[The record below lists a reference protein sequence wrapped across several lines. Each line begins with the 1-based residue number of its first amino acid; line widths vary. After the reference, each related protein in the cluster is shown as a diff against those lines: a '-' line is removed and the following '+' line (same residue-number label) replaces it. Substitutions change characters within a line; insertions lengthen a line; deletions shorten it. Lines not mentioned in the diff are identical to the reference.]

1 MRRLFAGLL
10 LLAGLLATGL
20 LIDVGTARPASAHAA
35 VVTTSPAEDARLPAA
50 PDEVVLTFDEG
61 VSVGAGYARVLGPG
75 GDRVDTGAAEVTDQ
89 TLTVPLRSDLPDASY
104 VVTWR
109 VVSADSHPVSGAYA
123 FVVGDG
129 ALVPATT
136 VAADDDVDPVVGA
149 ALPAVRGVGFL
160 GLALAIGVP
169 AFLVTCWPAGWA
181 SRLMRRLTLGGL
193 AAVGVTAVL
202 TVALQGP
209 YSAGSGM
216 GALLDGELLDTTT
229 SSAFGATVLVRAV
242 LAVVLLAVLTVAFR
256 RGAAPSRPVLV
267 AAGVLGSG
275 LVLTTSSV
283 GHPVAGPLPGLAVAV
298 TSVHVAAMAVW
309 LGGLA
314 ALLAGL
320 LRPGVPADEVGR
332 ALPRFS
338 RIAFAAV
345 VALVVSGALQS
356 VREVGSPAALVS
368 TTYGRV
374 LLAKL
379 ALVLLVLAV
388 AGVSRVWVQQRLG
401 STVPRRPVRRVT
413 AHAFAAPAGPSR
425 ELPADDHEDHH
436 DDAAALL
443 TRSRAE
449 SAVAEVRPFRRGV
462 LIELVVAV
470 AVLALSGVLVGTP
483 PAAAAIAQ
491 PVDVTRA
498 LQPATGNDGTGQ
510 LTVDPAR
517 PGANTLHVYLFDD
530 AGRLVQP
537 QDISVALTEPQQ
549 QIGPLDVD
557 LEPAGPGHYIGNGA
571 SFPTA
576 GRWTVTVSVRLD
588 EFTAVTASTVV
599 PVR

>member
-1 MRRLFAGLL
+1 MRRFLAAVLL
-10 LLAGLLATGL
+10 LTGL
-20 LIDVGTARPASAHAA
+20 LGTGLLVDVGTARPASAHAT
-35 VVTTSPAEDARLPAA
+35 VVTTSPAEDARLPDA
-50 PDEVVLTFDEG
+50 PADVVLTFSEG

-75 GDRVDTGAAEVTDQ
+75 GDRVDTGAASVTDQ
-89 TLTVPLRSDLPDASY
+89 ALTVPLRSDLPDGSY

-129 ALVPATT
+129 PLVPATT
-136 VAADDDVDPVVGA
+136 ADAGDDVDPVVGA
-149 ALPAVRGVGFL
+149 ALPAVRGLGYL
-160 GLALAIGVP
+160 GLALALGVP
-169 AFLVTCWPAGWA
+169 VFLVTCWPGGWA
-181 SRLMRRLTLGGL
+181 SRLMRRLTLGGV
-193 AAVGVTAVL
+193 AAVGVTALL

-209 YSAGSGM
+209 YSAGTGT
-216 GALLDGELLDTTT
+216 GGLLDPQLLATTT
-229 SSAFGATVLVRAV
+229 SSAFGATVLLRAV
-242 LAVVLLAVLTVAFR
+242 LSLLFGAVLAAVFR
-256 RGAAPSRPVLV
+256 RSGPPLRPLLV
-267 AAGVLGSG
+267 VAGVLGSG
-275 LVLTTSSV
+275 LVLTTAAV
-283 GHPVAGPLPGLAVAV
+283 GHPLAGSLPGLAVAI

-309 LGGLA
+309 LGGLV

-332 ALPRFS
+332 ALPGFS
-338 RIAFAAV
+338 RIAFTAV
-345 VALVVSGALQS
+345 SALVVSGVLQS

-374 LLAKL
+374 LVAKL
-379 ALVLLVLAV
+379 GLVLLVLAV

-401 STVPRRPVRRVT
+401 RSVPRRPVRRVT
-413 AHAFAAPAGPSR
+413 AHAFAAPTGPSR
-425 ELPADDHEDHH
+425 HLPDDEHE
-436 DDAAALL
+436 DDAAAQLA
-443 TRSRAE
+443 RSRAE
-449 SAVAEVRPFRRGV
+449 SAVAEIRPFRRSV
-462 LIELVVAV
+462 LIELVAAV

-491 PVDVTRA
+491 PVDVTLA
-498 LQPATGNDGTGQ
+498 LQSAAGSDGTVQ

-517 PGANTLHVYLFDD
+517 PGANTVHVYLFDD